1 MLQKAR
7 ERMLEG
13 EALVKQV
20 HALHPPA
27 VAIDKAIASLRGAP
41 LSADQRTLV
50 TALYDANER
59 LRDALAKLPAPPT
72 RQRR

>member
-1 MLQKAR
+1 
-7 ERMLEG
+7 
-13 EALVKQV
+13 LV
-20 HALHPPA
+20 
-27 VAIDKAIASLRGAP
+27 IASRFRHVRKP
-41 LSADQRTLV
+41 V

>member
-1 MLQKAR
+1 M
-7 ERMLEG
+7 
-13 EALVKQV
+13 
-20 HALHPPA
+20 
-27 VAIDKAIASLRGAP
+27 AIASLRGAP
-41 LSADQRTLV
+41 LPADQQTLV